1 MATPALTR
9 LESLL
14 AARRLD
20 GTLARSADPG
30 LGTMTTGIDSLDGS
44 LEGGWP
50 RGEISE
56 ILGGP
61 STGRASVLMA
71 TLAAATA
78 RGELVALVDA
88 FDRVDPV
95 TAAATGLD

>member
-20 GTLARSADPG
+20 GTLARSPDGLG
-30 LGTMTTGIDSLDGS
+30 LGTMTTGIVSLDGS

-50 RGEISE
+50 RGEISKF
-56 ILGGP
+56 
-61 STGRASVLMA
+61 SAVLPP
-71 TLAAATA
+71 AAPAY
-78 RGELVALVDA
+78 
-88 FDRVDPV
+88 
-95 TAAATGLD
+95 